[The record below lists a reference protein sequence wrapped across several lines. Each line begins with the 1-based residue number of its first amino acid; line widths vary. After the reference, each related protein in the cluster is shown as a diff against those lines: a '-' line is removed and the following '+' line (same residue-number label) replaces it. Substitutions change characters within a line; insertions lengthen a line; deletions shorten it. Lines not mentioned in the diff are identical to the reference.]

1 MTDIFGNPLPGENTG
16 VAGNPATGS
25 YGTTTGQFTDGPNP
39 WLQSAMS
46 NTQNPNLNYSS
57 YLKSLGF
64 DIEED
69 KVGKFFSGITDQYSQ
84 DINMARS
91 GMAQNM
97 QGLQSGAT
105 NQLMQIGGGQ
115 GLQGAYN
122 PGFGRTQYGLNQA
135 ISGIGDQYGQGL
147 QSGLLDFTQQKLD
160 AQRDVQSEI
169 RDVAMGLIGQDASGI
184 SWGNTDI
191 GGDNEPPSYNNIGI
205 NPNIPNTEKIAID
218 SATYGF
224 NQTNP
229 DGTNAGDTAT
239 NSVGM
244 VFTWN
249 GTEWVYT
256 SGYDRDALI
265 AASDG

>member
-1 MTDIFGNPLPGENTG
+1 MPDRFGNPLPGENTG
-16 VAGNPATGS
+16 VGDMGFNPTTPPSSGNPATGS
-25 YGTTTGQFTDGPNP
+25 YGTTTGQFTDGPNR
-39 WLQSAMS
+39 WLQSAMG
-46 NTQNPNLNYSS
+46 NTQRPNLNYQS

-64 DIEED
+64 EVEDD

-91 GMAQNM
+91 GMSQNM

-135 ISGIGDQYGQGL
+135 ISGIGDQYSQGL
-147 QSGLLDFTQQKLD
+147 QGGLLDFTQQKLD

-184 SWGNTDI
+184 SWGDTGSG
-191 GGDNEPPSYNNIGI
+191 GGDNKYPTSPHDLPGWNPPATPEAGQTTYMFGEQQWIWDGGSWITQQQYDDETASYYE
-205 NPNIPNTEKIAID
+205 TD
-218 SATYGF
+218 SNF
-224 NQTNP
+224 Q
-229 DGTNAGDTAT
+229 D
-239 NSVGM
+239 
-244 VFTWN
+244 
-249 GTEWVYT
+249 
-256 SGYDRDALI
+256 
-265 AASDG
+265 